1 MNSFEKIPE
10 KIENQSEKRQKFLIP
25 GREISE
31 SFSRSSGKGGQNVNK
46 VSTKVELR
54 WNVDASVAFS
64 EEEKEKIKKALANRI
79 NKGGDLIIT
88 AEEERSQ
95 LQNRQKA
102 MEKLNKLVEEAIRPE
117 KERVPTKPTRS
128 SKERRL
134 EEKKRQGERKKQRSK
149 KIDESSFI

>member
-1 MNSFEKIPE
+1 MENFERKNLFPENRSNQAENDKKYLIPE
-10 KIENQSEKRQKFLIP
+10 K
-25 GREISE
+25 EISE

-54 WNVDASVAFS
+54 WNVDASSAFS
-64 EEEKEKIKKALANRI
+64 EEDKEKIKQALGNRMSK
-79 NKGGDLIIT
+79 NGDLIIT

-95 LQNRQKA
+95 LQNRQRA
-102 MEKLNKLVEEAIRPE
+102 MEKLNKLVEEALKTE

-134 EEKKRQGERKKQRSK
+134 EEKRRRGETKRFRSGK
-149 KIDESSFI
+149 FD

>member
-1 MNSFEKIPE
+1 MGHFEQPPILNK
-10 KIENQSEKRQKFLIP
+10 ENDKMMAQKFLIP
-25 GREISE
+25 EKEISE

-54 WNVDASVAFS
+54 WNVDASSAFS
-64 EEEKEKIKKALANRI
+64 EENKEKIKQALANRI
-79 NKGGDLIIT
+79 SKNGDLIIT

-95 LQNRQKA
+95 LQNRQRA
-102 MEKLNKLVEEAIRPE
+102 MEKLNKLVEEALKPE

-134 EEKKRQGERKKQRSK
+134 EEKRRQGEKKKFRSGK
-149 KIDESSFI
+149 FD

>member
-54 WNVDASVAFS
+54 WNVDASAAFT
-64 EEEKEKIKKALANRI
+64 EKEKEQIKKASGNRI
-79 NKGGDLIIT
+79 SKEGDLIIT
-88 AEEERSQ
+88 SQEERSQ
-95 LQNRQKA
+95 IQNRQRA